1 MACAPTLRST
11 LLAAAALVLTGA
23 STPPALAQAA
33 GGASAPQLDGLEEIV
48 VTARRRSETLQ
59 ETPLAIT
66 AITPAQL
73 ESKATLNI
81 GDLMGSAPNVLI
93 TQQNSGAAAANVSI
107 RGLSFA
113 DVEKSFDPTVAI
125 VVDGIFIGT
134 STGAFLDFFD
144 IDSIEVLRGPQG
156 TLFGRNTIG
165 GVINIR
171 RSRPTG
177 ENGGKLEVSY
187 GKFNTW
193 ATRAI
198 LNANLIPDKLAAK
211 FFYFH
216 NESDGYYR
224 NGITGKRVGGN
235 NNENFGAS
243 FLLTPTDNFEAL
255 LTLEKQVQDF
265 DPVNSNISK
274 TGEVFCS
281 FAPARECNRNTR
293 DDLYTVFNSPAHSN
307 YKSPAATLEMNLDTD
322 GIDLT
327 SVTGYRTSDEAQ
339 TQDFDASSADLYY
352 TNRIQDYWQFSQE
365 LRGAGKLTDSFD
377 YVVGGFYYESK
388 FNLFQ
393 ATRLFGAVNPGA
405 DQYNTGRAKSYA
417 LFGDF
422 NWKFADQ
429 WRLSGGGRWTHDEK
443 QQINRVGTAQYPN
456 SKYSGSKFTP
466 KIVLDYRPDE
476 NNMLY
481 TSWSRGYRSGG
492 FSSRGQTLLSSTT
505 PFGPETVDSYE
516 AGFKSALLNNRLQVN
531 LAAYLSNYSDLQQN
545 TTIPTTVGTGNE
557 TIVTN
562 VGKAKIKGLELD
574 VTARVTHDFKVTA
587 SLGLQKSNFD
597 GFITTAPNAAGKLVK
612 FDYSDVNMIYS
623 PDVTGSLTA
632 EYTVPL
638 DAGDLVFSGSYRYVA
653 PYDQQISLGPTQVDA
668 SGNVKVLSNDPR
680 VRSDAQNLFDAS
692 ATMKFDVGDNKA
704 KVTLYGRNLFDDRGP
719 NAAFTVAG
727 LWSFSSGREPRT
739 FGIQLGYEF

>member
-1 MACAPTLRST
+1 MACAPAFRPT
-11 LLAAAALVLTGA
+11 LLAAAALAALGA
-23 STPPALAQAA
+23 PPALAQAP
-33 GGASAPQLDGLEEIV
+33 GSATGTQLEALEEII

-59 ETPLAIT
+59 ETPLAVT
-66 AITPAQL
+66 AITPTQL

-125 VVDGIFIGT
+125 VVDGVFIGT

-177 ENGGKLEVSY
+177 ENGGKLEFSY
-187 GKFNTW
+187 GKYNTW

-198 LNANLIPDKLAAK
+198 LNTSLIQDKLAAK

-224 NGITGKRVGGN
+224 QGITGKRVGGN

-243 FLLTPTDNFEAL
+243 FLLTPTENFEAL

-265 DPVNSNISK
+265 EPVNSNISK
-274 TGEVFCS
+274 TGEVFCA
-281 FAPARECNRNTR
+281 FVPANQCNRNTR
-293 DDLYTVFNSPAHSN
+293 SDLYTVFNSPAHSN

-322 GIDLT
+322 GIDFT

-365 LRGAGKLTDSFD
+365 LRGAGNLTDSFD
-377 YVVGGFYYESK
+377 YVIGGFYYESK
-388 FNLFQ
+388 FDLFQ
-393 ATRLFGAVNPGA
+393 ATRLFGAVNAAA

-417 LFGDF
+417 VFGDF
-422 NWKFADQ
+422 NWKLADQ
-429 WRLSGGGRWTHDEK
+429 WRLSGGARWTHDEK
-443 QQINRVGTAQYPN
+443 QQVNRVGPAQYPN
-456 SKYSGSKFTP
+456 AKYSGSKFTP
-466 KIVLDYRPDE
+466 KVVLDYRPDDD
-476 NNMLY
+476 NMLY
-481 TSWSRGYRSGG
+481 ASWSRGYRSGG
-492 FSSRGQTLLSSTT
+492 FSSRGQTLVSSTT

-516 AGFKSALLNNRLQVN
+516 AGIKSALLENRLQVN
-531 LAAYLSNYSDLQQN
+531 LAGYVSDYSDLQQN
-545 TTIPTTVGTGNE
+545 TTIPTTIGTGNE

-562 VGKAKIKGLELD
+562 VGSAKIKGIELD
-574 VTARVTHDFKVTA
+574 VTARISYAFKVTA
-587 SLGLQKSNFD
+587 SLGIQDSKFS
-597 GFITTAPNAAGKLVK
+597 GFITSAPNAAGRLVR
-612 FDYSDVNMIYS
+612 FDYSDVKMIYS
-623 PDVTGSLTA
+623 PDLTGSLTA

-638 DAGDLVFSGSYRYVA
+638 DAGDLVFSGSYRYIGD
-653 PYDQQISLGPTQVDA
+653 YDQQISLGATQVDA
-668 SGNVKVLSNDPR
+668 AGNVKVLSNDPR
-680 VRSDAQNLFDAS
+680 VRSDKQNLFDAS
-692 ATMKFDVGDNKA
+692 ATFNFDVGDNKG

-739 FGIQLGYEF
+739 YGISLGYEF